1 MCGIING
8 ILLEFVGG
16 GRLGVDLLRQGRWK
30 NMVSVFRGLKARWLF
45 RSQMCMV
52 LMADDGING
61 RCQGYHLGFR
71 STLDRVGYRPR
82 MCETV

>member
-1 MCGIING
+1 MWGIING

-45 RSQMCMV
+45 RSQMCMI
-52 LMADDGING
+52 LMADDKVSGVS
-61 RCQGYHLGFR
+61 LGVSKYFR
-71 STLDRVGYRPR
+71 YSWISSAYV
-82 MCETV
+82 